1 MFIRSEHP
9 SASIRV
15 IREIRG
21 QKIPQR
27 SKSFKPPNARNT
39 RNVCYYTDL

>member
-15 IREIRG
+15 IRAIRG
-21 QKIPQR
+21 
-27 SKSFKPPNARNT
+27 
-39 RNVCYYTDL
+39 